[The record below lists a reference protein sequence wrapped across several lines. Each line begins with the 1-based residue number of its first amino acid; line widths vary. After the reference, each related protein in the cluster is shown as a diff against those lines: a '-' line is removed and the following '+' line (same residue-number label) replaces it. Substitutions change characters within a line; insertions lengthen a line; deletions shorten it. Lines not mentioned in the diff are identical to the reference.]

1 MLDKILK
8 TKAEE
13 LEHFKLPE
21 PEEGLQ
27 AVSFFKAL
35 SKPNRA
41 LGLIAEVKK
50 ASPSKG
56 VFKDTLDPVDV
67 GRHYESGGAD
77 AISVLTD
84 RSYFQGSHENLIKVK
99 RHVALPVLR
108 KDFII
113 DRRQIEESRRIG
125 ADAILLIAAALEPS
139 KLHSFYHE
147 VKELGLD
154 ALVEVHDE
162 EELEGVL
169 RVFQPEI
176 IGINNRNLK
185 TFETS
190 LSVTKRILPNVPKGS
205 LVISES
211 GVLTPEDVQYLINL
225 NVNGALVGEAL
236 MRAETPALGIKQL
249 FGEDV
254 KS

>member
-1 MLDKILK
+1 
-8 TKAEE
+8 
-13 LEHFKLPE
+13 
-21 PEEGLQ
+21 
-27 AVSFFKAL
+27 
-35 SKPNRA
+35 
-41 LGLIAEVKK
+41 
-50 ASPSKG
+50 
-56 VFKDTLDPVDV
+56 
-67 GRHYESGGAD
+67 
-77 AISVLTD
+77 VLTD

-99 RHVALPVLR
+99 RQVNLPVLR

-139 KLHSFYHE
+139 TLHSFYLE
-147 VKELGLD
+147 AKEMGLD

-162 EELEGVL
+162 EELEEVL
-169 RVFQPEI
+169 HVFQPEI

-211 GVLTPEDVQYLINL
+211 GVLTPEDVQFLIDL

-249 FGEDV
+249 FGENV

>member
-1 MLDKILK
+1 MLDKILE
-8 TKAEE
+8 TKREE
-13 LEHFKLPE
+13 LEQFSLPE
-21 PEEGLQ
+21 SQEGMQ

-35 SKPNRA
+35 SEPNRA

-56 VFKDTLDPVDV
+56 VFKETLDPVDV

-99 RHVALPVLR
+99 RHVTLPVLR

-125 ADAILLIAAALEPS
+125 ADAILLIAAALEPA
-139 KLHSFYHE
+139 KLHAFYLE
-147 VKELGLD
+147 AKEMGLD

-169 RVFQPEI
+169 RVFQPDI

-190 LSVTKRILPNVPKGS
+190 LSVTERILPKVPKGS
-205 LVISES
+205 LLISES
-211 GVLTPEDVQYLINL
+211 GVLTPDDVQFLIDL
-225 NVNGALVGEAL
+225 KVSGALVGEAL
-236 MRAETPALGIKQL
+236 MRAATPALGIKQL

-254 KS
+254 TV